1 MMLMNNNNFGPNS
14 TNPRQRRAFAHA
26 KIKRFKDGEASYG
39 EAFEAAHAASSGS
52 KGERSNFG
60 RSLGSVV
67 VDAYAQRF
75 DNDTVVV
82 SGLSLP
88 KQQEVADKEAG
99 GRPYSYSP
107 DAYMVRPDAH
117 NTPELKGIIEDP
129 IVEGFAPLPRR

>member
-1 MMLMNNNNFGPNS
+1 MNNFGPNS
-14 TNPRQRRAFAHA
+14 TNPREIRAYAHA
-26 KIKRFKDGEASYG
+26 KIKQFKDGDASYS
-39 EAFEAAHAASSGS
+39 EAFEAAHAASGGS
-52 KGERSNFG
+52 KGERSHFG
-60 RSLGSVV
+60 RLLGGVV
-67 VDAYAQRF
+67 VDAYVQNF

-117 NTPELKGIIEDP
+117 NTPVLKGVIEDP